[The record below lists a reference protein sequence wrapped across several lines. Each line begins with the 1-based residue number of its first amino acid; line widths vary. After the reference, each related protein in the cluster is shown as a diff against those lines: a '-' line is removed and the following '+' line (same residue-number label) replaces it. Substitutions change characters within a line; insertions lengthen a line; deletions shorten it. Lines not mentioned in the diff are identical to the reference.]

1 MKDNHEAF
9 TSISR
14 CATLL
19 NETGTWRTQRPVF
32 ETKAPPCSVARP
44 AGNDIPGFLNLVK
57 QGKFNEG
64 LELIKQTNPL
74 PAVLGR
80 VCYHPCETDC
90 NRAQLDESIANH
102 KIERFLGDYGLSL
115 PSTKKTTARQAE
127 KIAIIGSGPAGLS
140 CAHHLTVLGYPVTI
154 LETLPVAGG
163 MLAVGIP
170 EYRLP
175 QDVLKAEIKK
185 IEDLG
190 VEIRLNTTIT
200 STNELLKQGYKAVFV
215 STGAHKGMKLD
226 VSGEEKE
233 GVLSAVSLLREVN
246 LGKAASIG
254 NKVVVVGGGNV
265 AIDSA
270 RIAVRQGAKQVSIIY
285 RRSRAEMPASDDEIE
300 AAEEEGIKIT
310 YLAAPTQVLG
320 NGKVTG
326 LECIQMKLGEPDAS
340 GRARPIPVKGTE
352 FVIDADT
359 VIAATGQAPSLPS
372 ADKELQISPQGTLAV
387 DSDTLATNKPGIF
400 AGGDVVT
407 GPATVAEAIGAGGKA
422 AISIDR
428 YLRGKPLHVR
438 EKKRPVVS
446 FEELNTDYILPDPR
460 AKTSVLPAAR
470 RVQGFAEVEGG
481 FTPDIAIAEAQRCFS
496 CGYCNLCG
504 NCWIFCPDIA
514 IRQKGDFYEIEY
526 DYCKGCGICVE
537 ECPTKSISLK
547 KE

>member
-1 MKDNHEAF
+1 MKENREAF
-9 TSISR
+9 TSISHGT
-14 CATLL
+14 TLL
-19 NETGTWRTQRPVF
+19 NETGTWRTQSPVF
-32 ETKAPPCSVARP
+32 ETRASPCAVACP

-64 LELIKQTNPL
+64 FELIKQANPL

-140 CAHHLTVLGYPVTI
+140 CAHHLTVMGYPVTI
-154 LETLPVAGG
+154 FETLPVAGG

-175 QDVLKAEIKK
+175 KDVLKAEIKK

-190 VEIRLNTTIT
+190 VEIRLNENIA
-200 STNELLKQGYKAVFV
+200 STNQLLKQGYKAVFV

-226 VSGEEKE
+226 VPGEEKE

-246 LGKAASIG
+246 LGKAVSIG
-254 NKVVVVGGGNV
+254 DKVVVVGGGNV

-270 RIAVRQGAKQVSIIY
+270 RIAIRQGTKQVSIIY
-285 RRSRAEMPASDDEIE
+285 RRSRAEMPASDEEIE

-310 YLAAPTQVLG
+310 YLAAPTRVLG

-352 FVIDADT
+352 FVVNANT
-359 VIAATGQAPSLPS
+359 VIAAIGQAPSLLS
-372 ADKELQISPQGTLAV
+372 ADKELRVSPQGTLTV
-387 DSDTLATNKPGIF
+387 DSDTLASNKSGIF

-407 GPATVAEAIGAGGKA
+407 GPATVAEAVGAGGKA

-446 FEELNTDYILPDPR
+446 FEELNTDYILPEPR
-460 AKTSVLPAAR
+460 AQASVLPAAR
-470 RVQGFAEVEGG
+470 RVQGFAEIEGG

-496 CGYCNLCG
+496 CGPFSEKCTTLLHCPAVIRDNDGNTIIDSFLCN
-504 NCWIFCPDIA
+504 
-514 IRQKGDFYEIEY
+514 
-526 DYCKGCGICVE
+526 GCGICADI
-537 ECPTKSISLK
+537 CPHEAIIK
-547 KE
+547 KEEG